1 MSVSRT
7 QSIDGALV
15 YYLRRG
21 GWVAYPRGATAPV
34 FAPSAERF
42 RRHSVHR
49 EAVRTNTFGKVS
61 CARSGAACLHRVSR
75 VSHNGTR
82 ATPRCCF
89 ARSAARG
96 PPTAPPRSAGSTTG
110 SSKEGAERP
119 ARSEAGGRAHRV
131 TLGRAWLDSDA
142 TATATAATSVF

>member
-61 CARSGAACLHRVSR
+61 CARSGAVSPSR
-75 VSHNGTR
+75 
-82 ATPRCCF
+82 F
-89 ARSAARG
+89 ARFAQRNPRDASVLFCSFGSA
-96 PPTAPPRSAGSTTG
+96 
-110 SSKEGAERP
+110 
-119 ARSEAGGRAHRV
+119 RA
-131 TLGRAWLDSDA
+131 SNC
-142 TATATAATSVF
+142 TATFRWFNNRIF